1 MPVHDWTKVDA
12 GTFHDFHNGWIIH
25 LKEALNG
32 GLLPGGYYAMS
43 EQYGG
48 IIADILTLQAPPQPA
63 PWPGQ
68 GGIAVA
74 EAPPQVHR
82 KVSLSAAA
90 RAMRRTLTI
99 RHTSGHRIVALLEI
113 VSPANKDRSSHVEDF
128 IDKVLAALALGIHVM
143 LVDLIPPGPHDPQ
156 GMHGAIW
163 DRLDD
168 EPDILSPGAPLTLA
182 SYVGERLP
190 HLPEVYLE
198 HLAVGSSLLAMPL
211 FLSPDRYVNLPLEPT
226 YQAAYC
232 GMPAFW
238 REVLEGKQARPGV

>member
-1 MPVHDWTKVDA
+1 MSVHDWTKVDA
-12 GTFHDFHNGWIIH
+12 GTFHDFHARWITH
-25 LKEALNG
+25 LTEALNG
-32 GLLPGGYYAMS
+32 GLLPDSYYAMS
-43 EQYGG
+43 EQYGGG
-48 IIADILTLQAPPQPA
+48 IIADILTLQAPLQPA
-63 PWPGQ
+63 PRPGE

-74 EAPPQVHR
+74 EAPPQVRR
-82 KVSLSAAA
+82 KLSLSAAA

-113 VSPANKDRSSHVEDF
+113 VSPANKDRPSHVEDF
-128 IDKVLAALALGIHVM
+128 VDKVLAALALGINVM
-143 LVDLIPPGPHDPQ
+143 LADLLPPGAHDPQ

-168 EPDILSPGAPLTLA
+168 EPDVLSPDAPLTLA
-182 SYVGERLP
+182 SYVAERLP

-198 HLAVGSSLLAMPL
+198 HLAMGSSLIEMPL
-211 FLSPDRYVNLPLEPT
+211 FLSLDRYINLPLEST

-238 REVLEGKQARPGV
+238 RDVLEGKH

>member
-12 GTFHDFHNGWIIH
+12 GTFHDFHTGWITH

-32 GLLPGGYYAMS
+32 GLLPDGYYAMS
-43 EQYGG
+43 EQHGGG
-48 IIADILTLQAPPQPA
+48 IIADILTLQAPMQPA
-63 PWPGQ
+63 PSPGE

-74 EAPPQVHR
+74 DAPPRVRR
-82 KVSLSAAA
+82 KLSLPAAA

-99 RHTSGHRIVALLEI
+99 RHRSGHQVVALLEV
-113 VSPANKDRSSHVEDF
+113 VSPANRDRPSHAEEFV
-128 IDKVLAALALGIHVM
+128 DKAVAALAHGVHLV
-143 LVDLIPPGPHDPQ
+143 LVDLIPPGKYDPQ

-168 EPDILSPGAPLTLA
+168 ESYLLPPSERLTLA
-182 SYVGERLP
+182 SYVAERLP
-190 HLPEVYLE
+190 QLPQACVE
-198 HLAVGSSLLAMPL
+198 HLAVGSSLIEMPL
-211 FLSPDRYVNLPLEPT
+211 FLNPDRYINLPLEST

-238 REVLEGKQARPGV
+238 RDVLEGKQARPD